1 MPIPTSSQ
9 TVGPFFHDCLVR
21 EGENILARASEHS
34 HGIRIVGRVLDGAG
48 EPVTDALLELWQA
61 GPDGVYPGYDADGK
75 RSATAAVGEFRGF
88 GRGATDAEGQYL
100 FETLKPGRVPA
111 AEGGLQA
118 PHINVAVMARGM
130 LKRLV
135 TRIYFDDDP
144 ATAADP
150 VLLQVPGRQARASL
164 IAQRQ
169 AGETLPSYRFD
180 IVLQGENETVFF
192 DV

>member
-9 TVGPFFHDCLVR
+9 TVGPFFHDCLIR
-21 EGENILARASEHS
+21 EGENILVRASEHS
-34 HGIRIVGRVLDGAG
+34 QGIRIVGRVLDGAG

-61 GPDGVYPGYDADGK
+61 GPDGVYPGYDAAGN
-75 RSATAAVGEFRGF
+75 RSTATADFCGF
-88 GRGATDAEGQYL
+88 GRAATDAEGKYL

-135 TRIYFDDDP
+135 TRIYFDDES
-144 ATAADP
+144 ATLNDP
-150 VLLQVPGRQARASL
+150 VLARGPGRQARASL

-169 AGETLPSYRFD
+169 DDATVSTYCFD
-180 IVLQGENETVFF
+180 VVLQGENETVFF

>member
-9 TVGPFFHDCLVR
+9 TVGPFFHDCLIR
-21 EGENILARASEHS
+21 EGENILVRASEHS
-34 HGIRIVGRVLDGAG
+34 HGIRIVGRVLDGVG

-61 GPDGVYPGYDADGK
+61 GPDGAYPGYDAAGN
-75 RSATAAVGEFRGF
+75 RSTAMADFRGF
-88 GRGATDAEGQYL
+88 GRTATDAEGKYL

-135 TRIYFDDDP
+135 TRIYFDDEP
-144 ATAADP
+144 ATLTDP
-150 VLLQVPGRQARASL
+150 VLARVPGRQARASL

-169 AGETLPSYRFD
+169 DDATVPSYRFD